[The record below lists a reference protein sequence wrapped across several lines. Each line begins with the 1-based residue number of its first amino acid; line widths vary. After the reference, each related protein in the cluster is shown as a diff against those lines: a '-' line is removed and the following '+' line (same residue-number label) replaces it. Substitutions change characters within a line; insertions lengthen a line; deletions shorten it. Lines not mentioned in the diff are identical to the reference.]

1 MHLRKF
7 LAVFLALC
15 LVASLPL
22 TAGAAQPERRRAAPA
37 AVAYTELTPGTPA
50 KVTVSKPGDPV
61 WFAFTPQQTGLYT
74 IRTDSDSRVY
84 CFVEDAGNAVLYF
97 SDGQENDGNVAMPVL
112 LTAGEKYIF
121 ETGYDS
127 ASETGAYNLSVSQ
140 DGMPPV
146 TPIEP
151 DTDVRVTL
159 KGGAVYYSFTP
170 SHAGKY
176 TLAADSGIDT
186 ICCLFDENWNRIGSA
201 DDTGEDRDFT
211 LTADLQ
217 PGQTYYFEVRF
228 YHNDSGSFTIRLSG
242 DTIPFVAVDVP
253 TQVRITAQNPAAY
266 YCFVPEETGWY
277 ALTANSGG
285 MDTICGLYD
294 AQGNFLQESDMGG
307 EGDDFSLAALL
318 EAGKTYF
325 YEVQYFGNAAE
336 GTFEIL
342 LSWLGPQEN
351 IVLTVD
357 VPAQADIYGGGQS
370 RFCSF
375 TPDRSG
381 YYVLRAEAQGEDT
394 ILWLYDEEGNYISTN
409 DDNPA
414 GAEAALMHYLQAG
427 VTYSYEVAYYYEA
440 LIGTVDLT
448 LSYMGTATPSEK
460 LENGMVVFY
469 EVTDLVLGDDGIYRT
484 PEGDTVYI
492 AVDNKGDFGISLLD
506 RFTLLDIVVEHG
518 LMMDLTHWDALT
530 ASMDDDGYVVLT
542 EKTLGYLVTLLTGN
556 PDLGATEAD
565 AALMLFYDAE
575 QIHRHAYM
583 QAVTAPT
590 CTQQGYTTYTCAC
603 GDSYVDDYVDALGH
617 KYENGI
623 CAGCGQ
629 AEPEAPLGDVNS
641 DGKIDAMDACCI
653 VRYYRETLELTE
665 KQLKTADV
673 DGNGR
678 VDLADACCIALF
690 HSGKISVFPGQK

>member
-1 MHLRKF
+1 MTVKANAILDDAGTAFEALVIDTGVLKAGGKNVVNGF
-7 LAVFLALC
+7 DYTNDLSGKLAGIKGQAAVMLLDN
-15 LVASLPL
+15 VAGDL
-22 TAGAAQPERRRAAPA
+22 TFNTTTILDLNGKNINGNIVANGTVYIVDSSMDTLNAGAVTGSVSGN
-37 AVAYTELTPGTPA
+37 AVIFGGNYSTDVTAYLKDGYQQ
-50 KVTVSKPGDPV
+50 VSGNV
-61 WFAFTPQQTGLYT
+61 QNVLYT
-74 IRTDSDSRVY
+74 IEEALNGDLTFKVNTEVVS
-84 CFVEDAGNAVLYF
+84 AGIN
-97 SDGQENDGNVAMPVL
+97 S
-112 LTAGEKYIF
+112 
-121 ETGYDS
+121 
-127 ASETGAYNLSVSQ
+127 
-140 DGMPPV
+140 
-146 TPIEP
+146 
-151 DTDVRVTL
+151 
-159 KGGAVYYSFTP
+159 
-170 SHAGKY
+170 Y
-176 TLAADSGIDT
+176 TTFAKT
-186 ICCLFDENWNRIGSA
+186 
-201 DDTGEDRDFT
+201 
-211 LTADLQ
+211 
-217 PGQTYYFEVRF
+217 
-228 YHNDSGSFTIRLSG
+228 
-242 DTIPFVAVDVP
+242 VAVD
-253 TQVRITAQNPAAY
+253 IA
-266 YCFVPEETGWY
+266 
-277 ALTANSGG
+277 
-285 MDTICGLYD
+285 
-294 AQGNFLQESDMGG
+294 
-307 EGDDFSLAALL
+307 
-318 EAGKTYF
+318 
-325 YEVQYFGNAAE
+325 
-336 GTFEIL
+336 
-342 LSWLGPQEN
+342 
-351 IVLTVD
+351 
-357 VPAQADIYGGGQS
+357 
-370 RFCSF
+370 
-375 TPDRSG
+375 
-381 YYVLRAEAQGEDT
+381 
-394 ILWLYDEEGNYISTN
+394 
-409 DDNPA
+409 
-414 GAEAALMHYLQAG
+414 
-427 VTYSYEVAYYYEA
+427 
-440 LIGTVDLT
+440 VDL
-448 LSYMGTATPSEK
+448 LLNYMGTATPSEK

-590 CTQQGYTTYTCAC
+590 CTQQGYTTYTCSC

-623 CAGCGQ
+623 CTGCGQ